1 MDATLATGNA
11 ASTCDNRSHMP
22 NSSRTVRVLTGS
34 AVLAAALLAGGC
46 GVLDGSDQRG
56 TLAAEVTASLD
67 EATAIA
73 RTLTWRTTEV
83 AATAASAAT
92 VIFQLDGV
100 NQQLAV
106 TMRAAIPP
114 TQQVVQDTGPVTPG
128 YNEPLPGEWTLTPLP
143 GTVPDSALAGA
154 TPPPNAPNQI
164 AQVGPALAI
173 RDSDG
178 CAVSIQTSLPAS
190 SPRIYATARILNAT
204 AGTSVQAGW
213 SRGGQ
218 VVFSNTPYSLPA
230 DDADFC
236 VWFYIEPADVT
247 FSPGE
252 WSLQYLING
261 QPSGVPAAFTLT
273 S

>member
-1 MDATLATGNA
+1 ML
-11 ASTCDNRSHMP
+11 NRSLIWH
-22 NSSRTVRVLTGS
+22 VRINV
-34 AVLAAALLAGGC
+34 ALLAGVLLVSGC

-56 TLAAEVTASLD
+56 TLAAEATASLD

-92 VIFQLDGV
+92 VVFQLDGV

-114 TQQVVQDTGPVTPG
+114 TQQVVQDSGPVTPG
-128 YNEPLPGEWTLTPLP
+128 YNEPLPGEWTPTPLP
-143 GTVPDSALAGA
+143 GSVPDNTSPGA
-154 TPPPNAPNQI
+154 TPPPDAPNQI
-164 AQVGPALAI
+164 AQVGPALAV

-178 CAVSIQTSLPAS
+178 CAASIQTSVSAS

-204 AGTSVQAGW
+204 AGSSVQASW
-213 SRGGQ
+213 SSGGQ
-218 VVFSNTPYSLPA
+218 VVFSNTPYTLPA

-236 VWFYIEPADVT
+236 VWFYIEPTDVT
-247 FSPGE
+247 FAPGE
-252 WSLQYLING
+252 WSLQFLVNS
-261 QPSGVPAAFTLT
+261 QPAGAPAAFSLV